1 MGAVIEHGSMA
12 RYIYAVFLR
21 LRLLLSGQLGKL

>member
-1 MGAVIEHGSMA
+1 MSVVIERSSMA

-21 LRLLLSGQLGKL
+21 IRLLLSGKIGEP